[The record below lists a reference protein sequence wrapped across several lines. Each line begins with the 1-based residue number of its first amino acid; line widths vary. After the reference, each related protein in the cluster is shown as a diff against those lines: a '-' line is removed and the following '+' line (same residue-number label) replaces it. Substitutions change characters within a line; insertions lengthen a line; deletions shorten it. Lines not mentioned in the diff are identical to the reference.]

1 MLKFYFGAS
10 GYGKTTKIIDDI
22 IERSIDEPDR
32 QFTIIVPDQFT
43 MQTQKDVVLRHPRKG
58 IMNIDVQ
65 SFGRL
70 GHRLA
75 DEVGEKDRLILD
87 DTGKN
92 LILRK
97 LSADLGEK
105 LPVIGSS
112 IKKTGYIHEVKSA
125 ISEFE
130 QYGIAPS
137 DIDKLMEFTSGKPFL
152 KGKLS
157 DLKCLYEEM
166 NRFCGEKFITREEK
180 LDVLADAVSRSE
192 RLKGSIVAFDGFT
205 GFTPVQNNVITSL
218 MKTCSEVWMSIILP
232 AEEYEDYRKHNE
244 DYRLFSLSMRTVFS
258 MEQLAHDA
266 DCGRMKDEF
275 LSDGEKN
282 RFAGKKALSCLEKS
296 LFRSGCKPFSESL
309 NGEISLFFAE
319 DPRAELREIFIRIA
333 EMTLEQGYAYR
344 DIAVAVGDTE
354 RYLPYINELS
364 EEFGIPVFA
373 DNSHSLEMNPFAEFI
388 RSGLETVAEGFTYET
403 VIHFLRSGLT
413 GISNEDVDLLDNYLF
428 ATGMRGEKKWGQA
441 FARVPKYMKL
451 MDRSDSNV
459 KSEEGTETET
469 LLSVKALEHI
479 NSVRGQVYDMLK
491 PLLQVKKGKTAS
503 DITKALYDFIVS
515 ADIAGQLSDCAKRF
529 GERGDQASKKEY
541 EQVYRY
547 ICELL
552 EQIHALLGDEPM
564 DIDEYTEIIKAGISE
579 LRVGVIPL
587 DVDRVVIGDTER
599 TRFKPVKVM
608 FLAGLNDGIVP
619 ASNSSGGII
628 SDLDREFL
636 AGSGFE
642 LAPTPRQKMYIQR
655 LYMYH
660 VMTRPSERLV
670 LSYSRMNSMGESLRP
685 SYLVAQIKKIFPGL
699 KEISASERSGA
710 DLMPGG
716 RGEARLLPGLL
727 NRYAAGSLSDEEA
740 GFLRTLLVRCRNKE
754 PELCNELIDKAFI
767 KYASNPL
774 SPKAVAMLY
783 GNMLKE
789 STSSLQGFA
798 GCPYSHF
805 LRFGMRLNERETSAI
820 DSRDTGIIYHGIFQR
835 LGEILKEKGM
845 DWGDVDREFLDK
857 LLDHILK
864 QIAAEV
870 GQETLYQDAKTAY
883 QLKRVRRIAG
893 RSASVLC
900 YQASKSDFKP
910 VEYERKFTREISDS
924 NFSADKASVEAGSDG
939 IVSGKL
945 SITGTIDRID
955 TCDFDD
961 KKFVKIVDYK
971 SGENTFKF
979 AELYYGIRMQLP
991 LYLEEAVRFL
1001 SKEGKKEVVPAA
1013 FFYFTLKDPLVPF
1026 DEKDEAS
1033 YEEYCENFLKDAL
1046 RPDGWFT
1053 EEAVPALDKRL
1064 KETGR
1069 SDTIKL
1075 RLKKDGTPY
1084 SGSTILSEAEMKAMM
1099 NFTAKKLDDT
1109 GKEILSGK
1117 KDISPMED
1125 NCKFC
1130 SYREICGFDARIR
1143 GYECRKME
1151 LGETEAK
1158 AKVCGNGEKNGEG

>member
-1 MLKFYFGAS
+1 MLKFYIGAS
-10 GYGKTTKIIDDI
+10 GSGKTTKIIDDI
-22 IERSIDEPDR
+22 IEKSVNEPDR
-32 QFTIIVPDQFT
+32 QFTIIVPDQYT
-43 MQTQKDVVLRHPRKG
+43 MQTQKEVVLRHPRKG

-97 LSADLGEK
+97 LSADLEDK
-105 LPVIGSS
+105 LPIIGSS

-130 QYGIAPS
+130 QYGIAPA

-157 DLKCLYEEM
+157 DIKCLYEEM

-180 LDVLADAVSRSE
+180 LDVLAEAVGRSD

-205 GFTPVQNNVITSL
+205 GFTPVQNNVITAL
-218 MKTCSEVWMSIILP
+218 MRTCSEVWMSIIMP
-232 AEEYEDYRKHNE
+232 AGEYEDYRKHNE
-244 DYRLFSLSMRTVFS
+244 DHRLFSLSMRTVFS

-266 DCGRMKDEF
+266 DCGSVTEIF
-275 LSDGEKN
+275 LSDDKKS
-282 RFAGKKALSCLEKS
+282 RFADKKALSCLEKS
-296 LFRSGCKPFSESL
+296 LFRSGYKPFLDDLSE
-309 NGEISLFFAE
+309 EVSLFFAE

-354 RYLPYINELS
+354 RYRPYIDELS

-373 DNSHSLEMNPFAEFI
+373 DSSHSLEMNPFAEFI
-388 RSGLETVAEGFTYET
+388 RSGLETVAEGFSYET

-413 GISNEDVDLLDNYLF
+413 GISDEDVDLLDNYLF
-428 ATGMRGEKKWGQA
+428 ATGMRGEKKWSQA
-441 FARVPKYMKL
+441 FARMPKYMKR
-451 MDRSDSNV
+451 MDRSGGNAGDDVN
-459 KSEEGTETET
+459 GDNDDNGAQ
-469 LLSVKALEHI
+469 LSVKALEHI
-479 NSVRGQVYDMLK
+479 NTIRGQVYDMLT
-491 PLLQVKKGKTAS
+491 PLLKVKKGKTAS
-503 DITKALYDFIVS
+503 EITKALYEFIVS
-515 ADIAGQLSDCAKRF
+515 ADISAKLNDCAKRF
-529 GERGDQASKKEY
+529 GEMGDQASKKEY

-564 DIDEYTEIIKAGISE
+564 DIAEYTEIIKAGISE

-636 AGSGFE
+636 ADSGFE

-699 KEISASERSGA
+699 LEISASDRHGA

-716 RGEARLLPGLL
+716 RGEMRLIPGLL
-727 NRYAAGSLSDEEA
+727 NRYASGSISDEEA
-740 GFLRTLLVRCRNKE
+740 VFLRTLLARSRYKD
-754 PELCNELIDKAFI
+754 PALCNELIEKAFI

-805 LRFGMRLNERETSAI
+805 LRFGMRLNEREVSAI
-820 DSRDTGIIYHGIFQR
+820 DSRDTGIIYHGILQR
-835 LGEILKEKGM
+835 LGEILKEEGL
-845 DWGDVDREFLDK
+845 DWGAVDAEFLDK
-857 LLDHILK
+857 VLDHILK
-864 QIAAEV
+864 QIAAEM
-870 GQETLYQDAKTAY
+870 GQETLYQDARTAY

-893 RSASVLC
+893 RGASVLC

-910 VEYERKFTREISDS
+910 VEYERKFTREISD
-924 NFSADKASVEAGSDG
+924 VEAP
-939 IVSGKL
+939 GKL

-955 TCDFDD
+955 TCDSDD
-961 KKFVKIVDYK
+961 RKYVKIVDYK

-979 AELYYGIRMQLP
+979 AELYYGLRMQLP

-1001 SKEGKKEVVPAA
+1001 SKEERKETFPAA

-1026 DEKDEAS
+1026 DGMDEAS
-1033 YEEYCENFLKDAL
+1033 YETYCDTYLKEEL

-1053 EEAVPALDKRL
+1053 KEAIPVLDKSM
-1064 KETGR
+1064 EGQSR
-1069 SDTIKL
+1069 SDVIKL

-1084 SGSTILSEAEMKAMM
+1084 SGSTILSETEMKAMM
-1099 NFTAKKLDDT
+1099 EFTEKKLEET

-1125 NCKFC
+1125 SCKYCPYKELC
-1130 SYREICGFDARIR
+1130 SFDARIR
-1143 GYECRKME
+1143 GYERRKME
-1151 LGETEAK
+1151 LGEAEAREQI
-1158 AKVCGNGEKNGEG
+1158 CRNGAVNG

>member
-1 MLKFYFGAS
+1 MLKFYIGAS

-22 IERSIDEPDR
+22 IERSVREPDR

-65 SFGRL
+65 SFSRL

-97 LSADLGEK
+97 LSADLGDK
-105 LPVIGSS
+105 LPIIGSS

-130 QYGIAPS
+130 QYGIAPT

-157 DLKCLYEEM
+157 DFKCLYEEM
-166 NRFCGEKFITREEK
+166 NRFCGEKFITREER
-180 LDVLADAVSRSE
+180 LDVLAEAVTKSE

-205 GFTPVQNNVITSL
+205 GFTPVQNNVITAL
-218 MKTCSEVWMSIILP
+218 MRTCSEVWMSIIMP

-244 DYRLFSLSMRTVFS
+244 DHRLFSLSMRTVFS

-266 DCGRMKDEF
+266 DCGRMEDEF
-275 LSDGEKN
+275 LVDDKKN
-282 RFAGKKALSCLEKS
+282 RFAEKKSLSFLEKS
-296 LFRSGCKPFSESL
+296 LFRSGCRPFS
-309 NGEISLFFAE
+309 GEMSEELSLFFAD

-354 RYLPYINELS
+354 RYLPYVDELS
-364 EEFGIPVFA
+364 AEFGIPVFA

-413 GISNEDVDLLDNYLF
+413 GVSNEDVDMLDNYLF
-428 ATGMRGEKKWGQA
+428 ATGMRGEKKWSQA
-441 FARVPKYMKL
+441 FARMPKYMKR
-451 MDRSDSNV
+451 MDRNDRADESDNNG
-459 KSEEGTETET
+459 EAETQLSIKT
-469 LLSVKALEHI
+469 LDHI
-479 NSVRGQVYDMLK
+479 NTIREQVYDMLA
-491 PLLQVKKGKTAS
+491 PLMKVKKGKTAS
-503 DITKALYDFIVS
+503 EITKALYDFIVS
-515 ADIAGQLSDCAKRF
+515 ADIAGQLNDCARRF
-529 GERGDQASKKEY
+529 GEAGDQASKKEY

-564 DIDEYTEIIKAGISE
+564 DIAEYTEIIKAGISE

-685 SYLVAQIKKIFPGL
+685 SYLVAQIKKMFPRL
-699 KEISASERSGA
+699 KEISASDRCGI

-716 RGEARLLPGLL
+716 RGEYRLIPGLL
-727 NRYAAGSLSDEEA
+727 NRYASGSVSEEEA
-740 GFLRTLLVRCRNKE
+740 GFLRTLLSRYRDKE
-754 PELCNELIDKAFI
+754 PVRCNELIEKAFI

-774 SPKAVAMLY
+774 SPKAVAILY

-805 LRFGMRLNERETSAI
+805 LRFGMRLNEREASAI
-820 DSRDTGIIYHGIFQR
+820 DSRDTGIIYHSMLQQ
-835 LGEILKEKGM
+835 LGEILKEEGI
-845 DWGDVDREFLDK
+845 DWGDVNEEFLDK
-857 LLDHILK
+857 MLDHILK
-864 QIAAEV
+864 QIAAEM
-870 GQETLYQDAKTAY
+870 GQETLYQDARTAY

-900 YQASKSDFKP
+900 YQASKSNFKP
-910 VEYERKFTREISDS
+910 IEYEKKFAREISD
-924 NFSADKASVEAGSDG
+924 DKAQ
-939 IVSGKL
+939 GKI

-955 TCDFDD
+955 TCDRDG
-961 KKFVKIVDYK
+961 KKYVKIVDYK

-979 AELYYGIRMQLP
+979 AELYYGMRMQLP

-1001 SKEGKKEVVPAA
+1001 SKKGGKEAVPAA
-1013 FFYFTLKDPLVPF
+1013 FFYFMLKDPLVPF
-1026 DEKDEAS
+1026 DGVDEAAYEAYCDS
-1033 YEEYCENFLKDAL
+1033 YLKDAL

-1053 EEAVPALDKRL
+1053 DEAIPALDNGLQGAGK
-1064 KETGR
+1064 

-1075 RLKKDGTPY
+1075 RLKQDGTPY
-1084 SGSTILSEAEMKAMM
+1084 SGSTILSESEMKAMM
-1099 NFTAKKLDDT
+1099 EFTAKKLEDM

-1125 NCKFC
+1125 SCKYCPYKELC
-1130 SYREICGFDARIR
+1130 SFDARIR
-1143 GYECRKME
+1143 GYERRKME
-1151 LGETEAK
+1151 LGEDEAR
-1158 AKVCGNGEKNGEG
+1158 AQVCRNGEING

>member
-1 MLKFYFGAS
+1 MLKFYIGAS

-22 IERSIDEPDR
+22 IERSVNEPDR

-75 DEVGEKDRLILD
+75 DEVGAKDRLILD

-97 LSADLGEK
+97 LSSNLGDK

-137 DIDKLMEFTSGKPFL
+137 DIDRLMEFTSGKPFL

-166 NRFCGEKFITREEK
+166 NRFCGDRFITREEK
-180 LDVLADAVSRSE
+180 LDVLAEDVSRSE

-205 GFTPVQNNVITSL
+205 GFTPVQNNVITAL
-218 MKTCSEVWMSIILP
+218 MRTCSEVWMSIIMP
-232 AEEYEDYRKHNE
+232 AGEYEDYRKHNE
-244 DYRLFSLSMRTVFS
+244 DHRLFSLSMRTVFS

-266 DCGRMKDEF
+266 DCGRMRDVF
-275 LSDGEKN
+275 LSDEKKC
-282 RFAGKKALSCLEKS
+282 RFSEKKALSCLEKS
-296 LFRSGCKPFSESL
+296 LFRPGYKPFSGALSE
-309 NGEISLFFAE
+309 EISLFFAE

-354 RYLPYINELS
+354 RYLPYIDELS

-373 DNSHSLEMNPFAEFI
+373 DNSHSLELNPFAEFI

-413 GISNEDVDLLDNYLF
+413 GISREDVDLLDNYLF
-428 ATGMRGEKKWGQA
+428 ATGMRGEKKWSRS
-441 FARVPKYMKL
+441 FARIPKYMRR
-451 MDRSDSNV
+451 MDRD
-459 KSEEGTETET
+459 EGNPGAGNNGEQEARQ
-469 LLSVKALEHI
+469 SIKALEHI
-479 NSVRGQVYDMLK
+479 NSIREQIYDMLT
-491 PLLQVKKGKTAS
+491 PLINVKKGKSAS
-503 DITKALYDFIVS
+503 EITKALYDFIVS
-515 ADIAGQLSDCAKRF
+515 AGIAGRLNDCAKRF
-529 GERGDQASKKEY
+529 GEMGDQASRKEY

-552 EQIHALLGDEPM
+552 EQIHALLGEEPM
-564 DIDEYTEIIKAGISE
+564 DIAEYTEIIKAGISE
-579 LRVGVIPL
+579 MRVGVIPL

-608 FLAGLNDGIVP
+608 FLAGLNDGVVP

-636 AGSGFE
+636 SGSGFE

-685 SYLVAQIKKIFPGL
+685 SYLVAQIKKLFPELGEL
-699 KEISASERSGA
+699 SASDRKGV

-716 RGEARLLPGLL
+716 RGEVRLLPGLL
-727 NRYAAGSLSDEEA
+727 NRYASGVISDDESR
-740 GFLRTLLVRCRNKE
+740 FLRTLLARYSDKE
-754 PELCNELIDKAFI
+754 PALCSELIEKAFI

-805 LRFGMRLNERETSAI
+805 LRFGMRLNEREISAI
-820 DSRDTGIIYHGIFQR
+820 DSRDTGVIYHGILQR
-835 LGEILKEKGM
+835 LGEMLKADGRE
-845 DWGDVDREFLDK
+845 WGDVDEEFLDK
-857 LLDHILK
+857 VLDHILK
-864 QIAAEV
+864 QIAAEM
-870 GQETLYQDAKTAY
+870 GQETLYQDARTAY
-883 QLKRVRRIAG
+883 QLKRIRRIAG

-910 VEYERKFTREISDS
+910 VEYERRFSRIISG
-924 NFSADKASVEAGSDG
+924 DKAP
-939 IVSGKL
+939 GKI

-955 TCDFDD
+955 TCDRDD
-961 KKFVKIVDYK
+961 KKFVKIIDYK

-979 AELYYGIRMQLP
+979 AELYYGVKMQLP
-991 LYLEEAVRFL
+991 LYLEEAVRFM
-1001 SKEGKKEVVPAA
+1001 SGEGKKEAVPAA

-1026 DEKDEAS
+1026 DGIDEES
-1033 YEEYCENFLKDAL
+1033 YETYCDSYLKDAL

-1053 EEAVPALDKRL
+1053 DEAIPALDNSL
-1064 KETGR
+1064 EGQSR
-1069 SDTIKL
+1069 SDAVKL
-1075 RLKKDGTPY
+1075 RLKKDGSPY
-1084 SGSTILSEAEMKAMM
+1084 SGSTILSETEMRAMM
-1099 NFTAKKLDDT
+1099 DFTAKKLEDT

-1117 KDISPMED
+1117 KDISPIED
-1125 NCKFC
+1125 SCKYCHYKELC
-1130 SYREICGFDARIR
+1130 SFDAGIR
-1143 GYECRKME
+1143 GYERRKME
-1151 LGETEAK
+1151 INEDEART
-1158 AKVCGNGEKNGEG
+1158 KVCGNGEANG

>member
-1 MLKFYFGAS
+1 MISPNRSIGENKVLKFYIGAS

-22 IERSIDEPDR
+22 IERSIKEPDR

-97 LSADLGEK
+97 LSADLENK

-130 QYGIAPS
+130 QYGIAPA

-157 DLKCLYEEM
+157 DLKRLYEEM
-166 NRFCGEKFITREEK
+166 NKFCGERFITREEK
-180 LDVLADAVSRSE
+180 LDVLADAVSKSE

-205 GFTPVQNNVITSL
+205 GFTPVQNNVITAL
-218 MKTCSEVWMSIILP
+218 MRTCSEVWMSIIIP
-232 AEEYEDYRKHNE
+232 AGEYENYRKHNE
-244 DYRLFSLSMRTVFS
+244 DHRLFSLSMRTVFS

-266 DCGRMKDEF
+266 DCGRMEDEL
-275 LSDGEKN
+275 LSDDKKN
-282 RFAGKKALSCLEKS
+282 RFAERKALSCLEKS
-296 LFRSGCKPFSESL
+296 IFRSGSKPFSEELSD
-309 NGEISLFFAE
+309 EIRLFFAD

-354 RYLPYINELS
+354 RYLPYVDELS

-413 GISNEDVDLLDNYLF
+413 GISKEDVDLLDNYLF
-428 ATGMRGEKKWGQA
+428 ATGMRGEKKWSQA
-441 FARVPKYMKL
+441 FARMPKYMKH
-451 MDRSDSNV
+451 MDRNDGAAE
-459 KSEEGTETET
+459 SENNGKTGTQ
-469 LLSVKALEHI
+469 LSVKALEHI
-479 NSVRGQVYDMLK
+479 NDVRGQVYDMLT
-491 PLLQVKKGKTAS
+491 PLLKVKKGKTAS
-503 DITKALYDFIVS
+503 EITKALYEFIVS
-515 ADIAGQLSDCAKRF
+515 ANIADQLNNCARRF
-529 GERGDQASKKEY
+529 GEMGDQASKKEY

-564 DIDEYTEIIKAGISE
+564 DIAEYTEIIKAGISE

-685 SYLVAQIKKIFPGL
+685 SYLVAQIKKMFPGL
-699 KEISASERSGA
+699 EEIAASDRCGV

-716 RGEARLLPGLL
+716 RGEVRLLPELL
-727 NRYAAGSLSDEEA
+727 NRYASGSISNEET
-740 GFLRTLLVRCRNKE
+740 GFLRTLLIRCREKA
-754 PELCNELIDKAFI
+754 PALCNELIEKAFI

-805 LRFGMRLNERETSAI
+805 LRFGMRLNEREVSAI
-820 DSRDTGIIYHGIFQR
+820 DSRDTGIIYHGILQR
-835 LGEILKEKGM
+835 FGEVLKEEGM
-845 DWGDVDREFLDK
+845 DWGDVDEEFLDK
-857 LLDHILK
+857 MLDHILK
-864 QIAAEV
+864 QIAAEM

-910 VEYERKFTREISDS
+910 IEYERKFAREISD
-924 NFSADKASVEAGSDG
+924 DKAAGK
-939 IVSGKL
+939 I

-955 TCDFDD
+955 TCDRDD

-979 AELYYGIRMQLP
+979 AELYYGMRMQLP

-1001 SKEGKKEVVPAA
+1001 SNESKKETVPAA

-1026 DEKDEAS
+1026 DGVDESS
-1033 YEEYCENFLKDAL
+1033 YEEYCDSYLKNAL
-1046 RPDGWFT
+1046 IPDGWFT
-1053 EEAVPALDKRL
+1053 NEAVPALDTGL
-1064 KETGR
+1064 AETGK
-1069 SDTIKL
+1069 SDAIKL

-1084 SGSTILSEAEMKAMM
+1084 SGSTILSESEMKKMM
-1099 NFTAKKLDDT
+1099 EFTSGKLEKT
-1109 GKEILSGK
+1109 GKEILAGK

-1125 NCKFC
+1125 SCKYC
-1130 SYREICGFDARIR
+1130 PYKELCGFDARIR
-1143 GYECRKME
+1143 GYERRKME
-1151 LGETEAK
+1151 LGEDEAK
-1158 AKVCGNGEKNGEG
+1158 AKVCGNGAIDG